1 LLALGGPPAAKFLD
15 GQSHE
20 DAYWPRVW
28 GVRGL
33 LWAWEDA
40 ATPEILMA
48 VRDDAWRVR
57 EMALKVV
64 TRQRL
69 GDLIPEVAAAR
80 GDPVARVRQA
90 AGRALTRL
98 TAAAS

>member
-1 LLALGGPPAAKFLD
+1 M
-15 GQSHE
+15 
-20 DAYWPRVW
+20 W

-33 LWAWEDA
+33 LWAWGDA

-57 EMALKVV
+57 EMALKVI

-69 GDLIPEVAAAR
+69 GDLIPEVAAAQ

-90 AGRALTRL
+90 ADRALARL
-98 TAAAS
+98 TAAGS